1 MNRLSLWA
9 AAGIV
14 LAANAFAL
22 LHAARNRAGT
32 LEAELVLSSPREAQ
46 INASSLTD
54 DDSGV
59 SMDLHWT
66 DSSAAPWNVTAEMPP
81 TWLDRARLQALGFDT
96 SMEPGNS
103 KAQRFYARQ
112 RPRRVFAALEND
124 GPGFQAVSEAWERQ
138 AEQNRAK
145 GLGGQTYDYRAQ
157 GSRLVV
163 VDADADPEKLRA
175 RHPDRTRVAI
185 VPAVV
190 ALDLIGYAP
199 PPPRLRGR
207 LQEIPASINVPLPLS
222 AQIRGNSRRDY
233 TVRVRWGA
241 LYEPWLESIEMGR

>member
-1 MNRLSLWA
+1 MSKLSLWA
-9 AAGIV
+9 AAAIV

-22 LHAARNRAGT
+22 LHAARNRAGAFD
-32 LEAELVLSSPREAQ
+32 AELVLSSPREVQ
-46 INASSLTD
+46 INSSSLTD

-59 SMDLHWT
+59 SLDLHWT
-66 DSSAAPWNVTAEMPP
+66 DAGTAPWNDPIQMPP

-96 SMEPGNS
+96 SMDPGNA
-103 KAQRFYARQ
+103 KAQRFYDRQ

-124 GPGFQAVSEAWERQ
+124 GPGFQALSEAWERQ

-145 GLGGQTYDYRAQ
+145 GIASQSYNYRAQ
-157 GSRLVV
+157 GSRLVA

-207 LQEIPASINVPLPLS
+207 LQEIPASLNVPLPLS
-222 AQIRGNSRRDY
+222 ARIRGDSRRDY
-233 TVRVRWGA
+233 SVRVRWGS
-241 LYEPWLESIEMGR
+241 LYEPWVESIEGNR